1 MAFHLRIYYTI
12 AHTDYSIKIVELC
25 LVIFY
30 CLMQYVQNL
39 HILHSYSIHLNQ
51 KCFFYNLFLFHFRVL
66 SNFSETKVTKNKRLY
81 QRFWNNF
88 FFKDI
93 TAN

>member
-1 MAFHLRIYYTI
+1 
-12 AHTDYSIKIVELC
+12 
-25 LVIFY
+25 
-30 CLMQYVQNL
+30 MQKGKL
-39 HILHSYSIHLNQ
+39 A
-51 KCFFYNLFLFHFRVL
+51 FLFHFRVL